1 MKRYMP
7 REHPGWIGAFT
18 RDEYPGALRN
28 GTPVVK
34 VTFERGD
41 AHPIGTRGVVLGS
54 VGHPE
59 IGIGYFVEWETLP
72 RHAVLVVSGKIRAA
86 ADVSSRSGR
95 A

>member
-34 VTFERGD
+34 VTF
-41 AHPIGTRGVVLGS
+41 VVLGS